1 MTIRMVEVWFLIL
14 SAKAPYTGTKTKRYM
29 HLNTHTHIYIYTYD
43 VLLTFKTTWL
53 SVGNAFPCCCQH
65 HCGILEWLE
74 LLAHLLEELAGG
86 ASLRATWEW
95 NSILQ
100 QTTGLVMLVL
110 VPLVYQKNSRYYILK
125 YFTEPMPKLETYF
138 WEMAH
143 WVRYN
148 RMTIPNCW
156 KDELKLHLC
165 QTVYLP
171 DFKKLHHIEWY
182 GSGSICTLQTEIP
195 LTIVHHCP
203 MRE

>member
-1 MTIRMVEVWFLIL
+1 MQYSYVYNIRGVCIYIYIEIYLY
-14 SAKAPYTGTKTKRYM
+14 K
-29 HLNTHTHIYIYTYD
+29 THTHTYIYTYD

-148 RMTIPNCW
+148 RITIPNCW
-156 KDELKLHLC
+156 KDEFKLHLC

-171 DFKKLHHIEWY
+171 D
-182 GSGSICTLQTEIP
+182 
-195 LTIVHHCP
+195 
-203 MRE
+203 

>member
-1 MTIRMVEVWFLIL
+1 MYIYIEIYLY
-14 SAKAPYTGTKTKRYM
+14 K
-29 HLNTHTHIYIYTYD
+29 THTYIYIYTYN
-43 VLLTFKTTWL
+43 VLLIFKTTWL

-125 YFTEPMPKLETYF
+125 YFTEPMPKLEIYF

-148 RMTIPNCW
+148 RITIPNCW
-156 KDELKLHLC
+156 KDEFKLHLC

-203 MRE
+203 MRVYIWRLYI

>member
-1 MTIRMVEVWFLIL
+1 MIISWQCLPLLLSTPLWDFRMIRTAGP
-14 SAKAPYTGTKTKRYM
+14 SSGGTCR
-29 HLNTHTHIYIYTYD
+29 
-43 VLLTFKTTWL
+43 
-53 SVGNAFPCCCQH
+53 
-65 HCGILEWLE
+65 
-74 LLAHLLEELAGG
+74 GG
-86 ASLRATWEW
+86 SLRATWEW